1 MHREL
6 RPPFKFDMADIVR
19 RLRNLP
25 VTVDGVTISLPFI
38 EVSVRPTRRSAR

>member
-38 EVSVRPTRRSAR
+38 EVSVRADQTDAR